1 MLDAIGQIIPLAVVV
16 ALSPAPILIAAIVLP
31 GPGGVRRG
39 LAVLAGRVTGVLLV
53 VGVFLLF
60 AEALAGLGLPP
71 LVGAIVRVLL
81 GAGLL
86 GAGVRKLAA
95 RSAAETTAPRW
106 MASLE
111 GMGAGR
117 AFGLAVVVSA
127 ANPKELAMGAAAG
140 MVIGSTVP
148 EVLPAL
154 GVLAIY
160 TIIAVTGVSAPVL
173 GVLLAGERAA
183 LLLDDIRGWL
193 DRNSAALMAIVLVV
207 FGAILLGEGISVL
220 GR

>member
-1 MLDAIGQIIPLAVVV
+1 M
-16 ALSPAPILIAAIVLP
+16 
-31 GPGGVRRG
+31 
-39 LAVLAGRVTGVLLV
+39 
-53 VGVFLLF
+53 
-60 AEALAGLGLPP
+60 
-71 LVGAIVRVLL
+71 
-81 GAGLL
+81 
-86 GAGVRKLAA
+86 
-95 RSAAETTAPRW
+95 
-106 MASLE
+106 
-111 GMGAGR
+111 
-117 AFGLAVVVSA
+117 
-127 ANPKELAMGAAAG
+127 
-140 MVIGSTVP
+140 
-148 EVLPAL
+148 LPAL